1 MAPDTPDH
9 LAALPVADREVAP
22 TDALRSRRSLFGEI
36 LDWLLVP
43 MMLLWP
49 VSIVL
54 TYVSAKALSN
64 PPYDRAL
71 AEATDVLAEQL
82 KVRNGRLIANIP
94 LPAREILRADEID
107 TVYFQVLGTRREFVA
122 GDREL
127 PLPDEDEVV
136 IPDQVRFRDDI
147 LQGVE
152 IRVAYIHVTPAGLVA
167 GDVKGRPM
175 LPLVQV
181 AETLNKRAQLAN
193 EIVKGVI
200 LPQFIVLP
208 LAVTLIWFGLARGLV
223 PLADLS
229 RRIGT
234 RKPGDL
240 SPIDPGAVPEEVA
253 PLIRAINQL
262 MLRLDASLKGQQR
275 FIANAAHQLR
285 TPLAGIKTQAELA
298 LRQSTHAADAREL
311 RASLTQ
317 MLLSTE
323 RAARMVSQLLAL
335 TRAERGGAGQS
346 LPTITYVRLDAL
358 VRDQVREWVPA
369 ALDRRIDLGCDEERA
384 AAIEIDGDPV
394 LLAELVGNLIDNA
407 LRYTPSGG
415 VISVHV
421 RPPGADTPKVGATL
435 IVEDSGPGIPEE
447 ERELVFERFYRVL
460 GSDPEGRNLDGSGLG
475 LAIVRE
481 IASRHHA
488 RVSIGDAPGGGAVF
502 TLVFPHLGALA

>member
-1 MAPDTPDH
+1 MAPDKPDH
-9 LAALPVADREVAP
+9 LAVLPAADTVGP
-22 TDALRSRRSLFGEI
+22 DALRSRRSLFGEI

-43 MMLLWP
+43 IMLLWP
-49 VSIVL
+49 ISIVL

-71 AEATDVLAEQL
+71 SEATLALAEQI
-82 KVRNGRLIANIP
+82 KVRNGRLIADIP
-94 LPAREILRADEID
+94 LPTREILRADEID
-107 TVYFQVLGTRREFVA
+107 VVYFQVLGTRGEFVA

-127 PLPDEDEVV
+127 PLPDDDEVI
-136 IPDQVRFRDDI
+136 IPDQVQFRDAL

-152 IRVAYIHVTPAGLVA
+152 VRVAYIHVTPTGLGA
-167 GDVKGRPM
+167 DDAKGRPL

-208 LAVTLIWFGLARGLV
+208 LAVTLIWFGLVRGLV

-229 RRIGT
+229 LRIGT

-262 MLRLDASLKGQQR
+262 MLRLDASLQGQQR

-285 TPLAGIKTQAELA
+285 TPLAGLKTQTELA

-311 RASLTQ
+311 RASLAQ

-323 RAARMVSQLLAL
+323 RAARMVNQLLAL
-335 TRAERGGAGQS
+335 TRAERGGAGDN
-346 LPTITYVRLDAL
+346 LPTIARVRLDAL
-358 VRDQVREWVPA
+358 VRDQVRDWVPA
-369 ALDRRIDLGCDEERA
+369 ALARRIDLGCDEERA
-384 AAIEIDGDPV
+384 EGIEIDGDPV

-415 VISVHV
+415 VINVHV
-421 RPPGADTPKVGATL
+421 RLPAADTPKAGATL
-435 IVEDSGPGIPEE
+435 IVEDSGPGIPDE

-481 IASRHHA
+481 IASKHHA

-502 TLVFPHLGALA
+502 TVVFPRLGATA